1 MSFTRNTR
9 NLNSMTYTDEQEL
22 LKLTRENN
30 ELLKE
35 ILRHIRRDDIG
46 DFLTNIVAN
55 IIGNR
60 IDGGYRYG

>member
-1 MSFTRNTR
+1 
-9 NLNSMTYTDEQEL
+9 MTYSEEQEL
-22 LKLTRENN
+22 LRLTRENN

-35 ILRHIRRDDIG
+35 ILRHIRRDDTG
-46 DFLTNIVAN
+46 DLLTNIVAN

>member
-1 MSFTRNTR
+1 
-9 NLNSMTYTDEQEL
+9 MTYQDEQEL

-35 ILRHIRRDDIG
+35 ILRHIRRDDTG
-46 DFLTNIVAN
+46 DFLTNILAN

-60 IDGGYRYG
+60 IDGGYAYAKVH

>member
-1 MSFTRNTR
+1 
-9 NLNSMTYTDEQEL
+9 MTYTEEQEL

-60 IDGGYRYG
+60 IDGGQRYG